1 MSKKII
7 ITLGKDGS
15 VKGEVFG
22 VKGKGCLG
30 DVEFLNELYGAATE
44 VEEKASM
51 YEEGEEKLADGL
63 PSGWCG

>member
-1 MSKKII
+1 MSKRIV

-22 VKGKGCLG
+22 VKGKQCLS
-30 DVEFLNELYGAATE
+30 DVEFLNELYGTATE

-51 YEEGEEKLADGL
+51 FEEVNDKLTGGL